1 MKEFFDIFDD
11 KEAGK
16 ISNKD
21 IEKVMASMGEYP
33 TEERILE
40 MINEID
46 YDADGLVDFDEFTC
60 LMVKQIK
67 DVENAEEELVVVFK
81 RFDKDGDGQIDSI
94 DLMHMMVELG
104 NDMTEDDAK
113 DIIHMFDR
121 DGNMTINFQEFV

>member
-21 IEKVMASMGEYP
+21 IEKVMASMGEFP

-60 LMVKQIK
+60 LMVK
-67 DVENAEEELVVVFK
+67 
-81 RFDKDGDGQIDSI
+81 
-94 DLMHMMVELG
+94 
-104 NDMTEDDAK
+104 
-113 DIIHMFDR
+113 
-121 DGNMTINFQEFV
+121 

>member
-1 MKEFFDIFDD
+1 M
-11 KEAGK
+11 
-16 ISNKD
+16 
-21 IEKVMASMGEYP
+21 
-33 TEERILE
+33 
-40 MINEID
+40 
-46 YDADGLVDFDEFTC
+46 
-60 LMVKQIK
+60 
-67 DVENAEEELVVVFK
+67 ENAEEELVVVFK